1 MIGRRLERVLLGAG
15 GIAGFLVLAEL
26 AGRAGLI
33 PDVLPRVSDVLAAA
47 ARLPLE
53 AQFRADVAAT
63 LAACVSGLA
72 IAIAVAVPAGLV
84 FGTVPV
90 MERSARPLV
99 EFLRPIPSVALIPL
113 AMFLFPVSHDA
124 KTALIVYTCSWPLLI
139 NTMYGLSDVDPL
151 AKETLR
157 SFGFGPLA
165 VVLRVSLPSA
175 APFIA
180 TGVRIAIAVTLI
192 VAVSVELLAPGGG
205 GIGAFLSLAG
215 SANRVDRMLAA
226 TVWAGLIGLAA
237 NVLFTAAERRVFRWH
252 HARTGDAA

>member
-1 MIGRRLERVLLGAG
+1 MIARGMLGVLGVA
-15 GIAGFLVLAEL
+15 AFLVLAEL

-33 PDVLPRVSDVLAAA
+33 PDVLPYMSDVLAAA
-47 ARLPLE
+47 ALLPLE
-53 AQFRADVAAT
+53 AQFRADVLAT
-63 LAACVSGLA
+63 LAACASGLT
-72 IAIAVAVPAGLV
+72 IALAVAVPAGLLL
-84 FGTVPV
+84 GTVPF

-99 EFLRPIPSVALIPL
+99 EFLRPIPSVSLIPL
-113 AMFLFPVSHDA
+113 AMFLFPASQDA

-139 NTMYGLSDVDPL
+139 NTMYGLGDVDPL

-180 TGVRIAIAVTLI
+180 TGVRIAVSVTLI

-215 SANRVDRMLAA
+215 SANRIDRMLAA
-226 TVWAGLIGLAA
+226 TVWAGIIGLAA
-237 NVLFTAAERRVFRWH
+237 NLLFTAGERRVFRWH
-252 HARTGDAA
+252 QARTGDAA

>member
-1 MIGRRLERVLLGAG
+1 MIARGLLGALG
-15 GIAGFLVLAEL
+15 VAGFLVAAEL
-26 AGRAGLI
+26 AGRGGLV
-33 PDVLPRVSDVLAAA
+33 PDVLPYMSDVLVAAA
-47 ARLPLE
+47 GLPLE
-53 AQFRADVAAT
+53 AQFRADVLAT
-63 LAACVSGLA
+63 LAACLSGLA
-72 IAIAVAVPAGLV
+72 IAIAVAVPTGLV
-84 FGTVPV
+84 FGTVPF

-113 AMFLFPVSHDA
+113 AMFLFPAGQDA

-151 AKETLR
+151 AKDTLR

-180 TGVRIAIAVTLI
+180 TGVRIAVSVTLI

-215 SANRVDRMLAA
+215 NANRIDRMLAA
-226 TVWAGLIGLAA
+226 TVWAGVIGLAA
-237 NVLFTAAERRVFRWH
+237 NLLFTAGERRLFRWH
-252 HARTGDAA
+252 LARAGETT